1 MGVLRRKPAKSRAR
15 WQRRR
20 HRLGRSSSAPRANAR
35 RILRGNR
42 RRYSCR
48 ARSHGPSPSDV
59 HRPGRPFRGASL
71 LGSFG
76 SLLGRFNSLIGR
88 LGNLPMVCWN
98 TNGLAGQI
106 RAPTGPK
113 SSFCQFFPVVQG
125 SVGCRRT
132 ARSLPRLVWT
142 APATGGELAPAP
154 HLSKTAFGGK
164 GGGVDE
170 GAPLGP
176 VAKDR

>member
-1 MGVLRRKPAKSRAR
+1 
-15 WQRRR
+15 
-20 HRLGRSSSAPRANAR
+20 
-35 RILRGNR
+35 
-42 RRYSCR
+42 
-48 ARSHGPSPSDV
+48 
-59 HRPGRPFRGASL
+59 
-71 LGSFG
+71 
-76 SLLGRFNSLIGR
+76 
-88 LGNLPMVCWN
+88 MVCWN

-106 RAPTGPK
+106 QAPTGPK

-132 ARSLPRLVWT
+132 ARLLPRLVWT
-142 APATGGELAPAP
+142 TPATGGELAPAP